1 MVSGPVS
8 LSVPT
13 GVKRISVETA
23 LEMQAAMAEQMD
35 QADIVIMAAAV
46 ADYRVA
52 KPATEK
58 IKKDDEEMS
67 LNLVKNPDILSAL
80 GARKGQ
86 RIVVGFAAET
96 NDLKANALSKLKKK
110 NLNMI
115 VANDVTQAG
124 AGFDADT
131 NIAVIYRDN
140 GSSRE
145 IPLTSKEALAEIIL
159 DEIECND
166 KEDER

>member
-1 MVSGPVS
+1 
-8 LSVPT
+8 
-13 GVKRISVETA
+13 
-23 LEMQAAMAEQMD
+23 
-35 QADIVIMAAAV
+35 
-46 ADYRVA
+46 
-52 KPATEK
+52 
-58 IKKDDEEMS
+58 
-67 LNLVKNPDILSAL
+67 
-80 GARKGQ
+80 
-86 RIVVGFAAET
+86 
-96 NDLKANALSKLKKK
+96 
-110 NLNMI
+110 MI